1 MNWVTLLPVL
11 LLALSSN
18 GDNIGVGIAYGVRR
32 INVPLASNFIIA
44 LITGAGTLVSMLIG
58 QTIGSTMQPKIAG
71 VLGGAIIAGI
81 GLWVIVQSARSAGR
95 HENVEFGL
103 VTSSDVAHLGVFKK
117 LIRVLD
123 NPLSADR
130 DFSRHIDM
138 KEGCLLAVS
147 LSLNN
152 VVNGIAAGIVGLA
165 PALTTVLVM
174 IFSMFT
180 LWGGVAAGS
189 QYGRRWLG
197 NFANVFSGLL
207 LLVIGAYEIAA

>member
-1 MNWVTLLPVL
+1 MNWATLLPVL

-18 GDNIGVGIAYGVRR
+18 GDNIGVGVAYGVRR

-44 LITGAGTLVSMLIG
+44 LITGAGTLISMLLG
-58 QTIGSTMQPKIAG
+58 QTIGNTMQPKLAS
-71 VLGGAIIAGI
+71 VLGGTIIAGI
-81 GLWVIVQSARSAGR
+81 GLWVIAQSTRTAGR
-95 HENVEFGL
+95 RENSGYAL
-103 VTSSDVAHLGVFKK
+103 ITADGSHLGGFKK
-117 LIRVLD
+117 LICVLD
-123 NPLSADR
+123 NPVSADR
-130 DFSRHIDM
+130 DFSRHIDL

-197 NFANVFSGLL
+197 NFANLFSGLL
-207 LLVIGAYEIAA
+207 LLAIGAYEIAI

>member
-18 GDNIGVGIAYGVRR
+18 GDNIGVGVAYGVRR
-32 INVPLASNFIIA
+32 INVPLGSNVIIA
-44 LITGAGTLVSMLIG
+44 LITGAGTLISMLLG
-58 QTIGSTMQPKIAG
+58 QTIANTMQPKIASI
-71 VLGGAIIAGI
+71 LGGTIIAGI
-81 GLWVIVQSARSAGR
+81 GIWVLAQSTRSAGR
-95 HENVEFGL
+95 RENTGL
-103 VTSSDVAHLGVFKK
+103 ALVSSPDVAHLGVFKK
-117 LIRVLD
+117 LICVLD
-123 NPLSADR
+123 NPVSADR
-130 DFSRHIDM
+130 DFSRRIDI

-165 PALTTVLVM
+165 PTLTTVLVM
-174 IFSMFT
+174 IFSVFT

-189 QYGRRWLG
+189 QYGKRWLG

-207 LLVIGAYEIAA
+207 LLLIGAYEISA

>member
-1 MNWVTLLPVL
+1 MNWIALFPILV
-11 LLALSSN
+11 LALSSN
-18 GDNIGVGIAYGVRR
+18 GDNIGVGVAYGVRR

-44 LITGAGTLVSMLIG
+44 LITGAGTLISMLLG
-58 QTIGSTMQPKIAG
+58 QTIGNTMQPKLAS
-71 VLGGAIIAGI
+71 VLGGTIIAGI
-81 GLWVIVQSARSAGR
+81 GLWVIAQSTRTAGR
-95 HENVEFGL
+95 RENSGYAL
-103 VTSSDVAHLGVFKK
+103 ITADGSHLGGFKK
-117 LIRVLD
+117 LICVLD
-123 NPLSADR
+123 NPVSADR
-130 DFSRHIDM
+130 DFSRHIDL

-197 NFANVFSGLL
+197 NFANLFSGLL
-207 LLVIGAYEIAA
+207 LLAIGAYEIAI